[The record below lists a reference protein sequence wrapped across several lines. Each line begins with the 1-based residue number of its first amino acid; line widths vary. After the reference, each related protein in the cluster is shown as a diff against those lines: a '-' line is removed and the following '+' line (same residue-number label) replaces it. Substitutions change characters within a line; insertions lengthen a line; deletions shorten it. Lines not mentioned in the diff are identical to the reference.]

1 MLFWPHHYLHLH
13 VFCTFKDIIGMQ
25 RENCGPE
32 TSKLKCG
39 KLFMFRIACEDLKSV
54 SWQQI
59 QNMLTLSK
67 MNVMDLDALTHGTHK
82 VIIK

>member
-1 MLFWPHHYLHLH
+1 
-13 VFCTFKDIIGMQ
+13 MQ

-32 TSKLKCG
+32 TSKLKCV

-54 SWQQI
+54 SWQQN